1 MAALNAQAVPVAGAE
16 VTWAS
21 AAGGGDTVPVGNG
34 RILLVRNGHSAAQ
47 TVTVATPG
55 TVRGLAIADV
65 AESVTENGG
74 LFVMPL
80 TDEYRGS
87 NGRASLTYSGV
98 TALQVAV
105 IEPAR

>member
-1 MAALNAQAVPVAGAE
+1 MAALNAQAIPVAGAE
-16 VTWAS
+16 VTWSS
-21 AAGGGDTVPVGNG
+21 AAGGGDTVPCGNG
-34 RILLVRNGHSAAQ
+34 RVLLVRNGHSAAQ
-47 TVTVATPG
+47 TVTIATPG

-74 LFVMPL
+74 LFVLPL
-80 TDEYRGS
+80 TDEFRGS

-105 IEPAR
+105 IEPPR